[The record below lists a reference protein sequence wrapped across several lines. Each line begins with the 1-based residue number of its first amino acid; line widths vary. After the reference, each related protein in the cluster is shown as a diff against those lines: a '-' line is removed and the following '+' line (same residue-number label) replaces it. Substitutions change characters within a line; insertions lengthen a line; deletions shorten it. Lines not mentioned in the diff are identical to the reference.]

1 MEDILRP
8 MFSLIHLSSP
18 LDITAHQVR
27 NELADQKKKVAHLQ
41 EELVRAKEKLTEAVM
56 EAKQGRSNLES
67 WRSVSVEA
75 SLM

>member
-8 MFSLIHLSSP
+8 MVSLIYLSSP

-41 EELVRAKEKLTEAVM
+41 EELVRAKEKLTEAFM
-56 EAKQGRSNLES
+56 EAQKLGEVES
-67 WRSVSVEA
+67 
-75 SLM
+75 

>member
-1 MEDILRP
+1 MV
-8 MFSLIHLSSP
+8 SLIYLSSP

>member
-1 MEDILRP
+1 MV
-8 MFSLIHLSSP
+8 SLIHLSSP

-41 EELVRAKEKLTEAVM
+41 EELVRAKSKLIEAVM

>member
-1 MEDILRP
+1 MV
-8 MFSLIHLSSP
+8 SLIHLSSP

>member
-1 MEDILRP
+1 MV
-8 MFSLIHLSSP
+8 SLIHLSSP

-27 NELADQKKKVAHLQ
+27 KELADQKKKVAHLR

>member
-1 MEDILRP
+1 M
-8 MFSLIHLSSP
+8 
-18 LDITAHQVR
+18 
-27 NELADQKKKVAHLQ
+27 AHLQ

>member
-1 MEDILRP
+1 MV
-8 MFSLIHLSSP
+8 SLIHLSSP

-27 NELADQKKKVAHLQ
+27 NELADQKKKVAHLR

-56 EAKQGRSNLES
+56 EAKQGRSNFES

>member
-1 MEDILRP
+1 MV
-8 MFSLIHLSSP
+8 SLIHLSSP

-27 NELADQKKKVAHLQ
+27 NELADQKEKVAHLQ
-41 EELVRAKEKLTEAVM
+41 EELVRAKLKLTEAVM

>member
-1 MEDILRP
+1 MV
-8 MFSLIHLSSP
+8 SLIHLSSP

-27 NELADQKKKVAHLQ
+27 KELADQKKKVAHLQ

>member
-1 MEDILRP
+1 MVSPIY
-8 MFSLIHLSSP
+8 LSSP

>member
-1 MEDILRP
+1 MKDILRP
-8 MFSLIHLSSP
+8 MVSLIHLSSP

-56 EAKQGRSNLES
+56 EAKQKSWEVES
-67 WRSVSVEA
+67 
-75 SLM
+75 